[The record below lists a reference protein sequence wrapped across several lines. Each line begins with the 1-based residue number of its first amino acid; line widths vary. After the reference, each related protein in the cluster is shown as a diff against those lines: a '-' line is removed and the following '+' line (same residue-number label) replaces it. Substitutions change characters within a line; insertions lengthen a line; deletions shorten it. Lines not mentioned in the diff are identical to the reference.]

1 MSPRKFPESFVE
13 YKSTLNISFT
23 ISTLPHPFLSN
34 ITGKKYWF
42 YFVLILYSHINELM
56 IAWRSYATNEF
67 VIWLCIMLDAH
78 RIHIPIVFHTF
89 VNESINIHIC
99 YLSCREMYIS
109 RVITITRWSWSKLIK
124 HSKSVVFNEMF
135 FYCCFSWSTL
145 SKNK

>member
-1 MSPRKFPESFVE
+1 MSPSVFPELLVE
-13 YKSTLNISFT
+13 DKPSRNISFT

-34 ITGKKYWF
+34 ITSKKYWF
-42 YFVLILYSHINELM
+42 YFVLIFYPHINELM
-56 IAWRSYATNEF
+56 IAWWSNTYNKAIILF
-67 VIWLCIMLDAH
+67 
-78 RIHIPIVFHTF
+78 RIVRNPHAVKVSIVFHTF

-135 FYCCFSWSTL
+135 FQSCLSRSTL